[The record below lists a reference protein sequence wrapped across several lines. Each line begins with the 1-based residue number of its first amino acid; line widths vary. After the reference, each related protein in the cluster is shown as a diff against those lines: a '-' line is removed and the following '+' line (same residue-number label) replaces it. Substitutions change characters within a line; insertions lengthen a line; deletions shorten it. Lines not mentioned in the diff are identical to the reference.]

1 MYARIKITF
10 FSLEDSFLVR
20 KVKYSLELS
29 KEKLLLVTRSKS
41 LKSLDRV
48 KCPFELTETGISDL
62 GHLRYEKGL
71 SINKKT

>member
-1 MYARIKITF
+1 MYAGIKITF

-41 LKSLDRV
+41 LKKALIESNVL
-48 KCPFELTETGISDL
+48 L
-62 GHLRYEKGL
+62 
-71 SINKKT
+71 N